1 MYNSQSIR
9 SNLIFK
15 KMKNKFVIF
24 ISVMLGFFVMGTV
37 DLAGVATNYIK
48 DDFQLGNLATAVIP
62 MMVFFWFAVI
72 SIPTGVLMSRIGQKK
87 TVLIA
92 IALGIVSVVLPCVSY
107 NFYAAITAFSLL
119 GVSNTILQ
127 VSLNPLVSGIVAE
140 NKLASTL
147 TFGQF
152 IKAVASFL
160 GPIVAGIGVTY
171 FGEWRFVFVVYAAVS
186 VLSLVL
192 LCSIHVEKSNN
203 EPATFGKT
211 AAMLKDGFV
220 FQLFIGILL
229 IVGIDVCMNVYTP
242 QLLKFRLGASTG
254 AAALG
259 SSLYF
264 GARTLGAFLG
274 AFFLIKIKP
283 AKYQFFN
290 MLASVVAFL
299 MLIFAS
305 QQWLLLAGIFLVG
318 FSCANV
324 FSIIF
329 TIALQYK
336 PKLTNEISALM
347 IMGVAGGAVVSPII
361 GAVINISNV
370 SLSFVVLLLCVVY
383 LLLLSRKLLKNV

>member
-1 MYNSQSIR
+1 
-9 SNLIFK
+9 
-15 KMKNKFVIF
+15 MKNKFVIF